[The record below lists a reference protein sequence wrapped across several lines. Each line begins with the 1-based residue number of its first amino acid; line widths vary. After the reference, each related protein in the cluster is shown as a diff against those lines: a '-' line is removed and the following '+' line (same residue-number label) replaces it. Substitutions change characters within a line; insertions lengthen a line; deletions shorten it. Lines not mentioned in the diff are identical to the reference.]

1 MQNRIT
7 NIGQRALVTL
17 VAKEIKKCQRNT
29 KNKGSVDIPVSITPH
44 DMPHV
49 MIGDKEYR
57 LNVSLSKNDIHTLIE
72 QALQESRCNGIS
84 FDQGEIIRVMVFAKP
99 RKSFCMLARLFLKYA
114 GYNLKGD
121 EIKRIDL
128 SNTPDGD
135 EYLCHDD
142 GSCQDAIDFIRQK
155 KGSRDKLFVGVMK
168 STDGNIIDKILE
180 LSVTTPKG
188 RFKCGM
194 VVSVKC

>member
-99 RKSFCMLARLFLKYA
+99 RKSFCMLARLLSKYA
-114 GYNLKGD
+114 GYNLKWD
-121 EIKRIDL
+121 DIKRVDL
-128 SNTPDGD
+128 PNTPDGD

-168 STDGNIIDKILE
+168 STEGNIIDKILE